1 MPTGVHLGDAR
12 GLMFEAAERVLGRDG
27 VSGLTSRAV
36 TTEAG
41 VAKGVLHR
49 HFADFDAFV
58 AELLLDR
65 VGQLEERANRLRDLA
80 GDGSIVANL
89 TGAMASLFSPLV
101 VAEVALVVTGDRLR
115 GRLRD
120 AGAPRLPLLSA
131 ATALVDSYL
140 SAEQD
145 LGRIDRAADIA
156 ALSATLIGAVHLLF
170 TDHEPGSPDARRLQ
184 KAVETVIS
192 GVITTDRQITGRPR
206 PRTTRADSRSTPYPD
221 CRPPPR

>member
-1 MPTGVHLGDAR
+1 MPTGVHLADAR
-12 GLMFEAAERVLGRDG
+12 GLLFEAAERVLGRDG

-58 AELLLDR
+58 AELLLERAD
-65 VGQLEERANRLRDLA
+65 QLEERANRLRDVA
-80 GDGSIVANL
+80 GNGSIVAKL
-89 TGAMASLFSPLV
+89 TGAMTLVFSPLA
-101 VAEVALVVTGDRLR
+101 VAEVALVVTGDGLR
-115 GRLRD
+115 ARLRD

-140 SAEQD
+140 TAEQD
-145 LGRIDRAADIA
+145 LGGIDPAADIG

-170 TDHEPGSPDARRLQ
+170 TDHESGSPDAGRLQ
-184 KAVETVIS
+184 RTVETVMGGAIA
-192 GVITTDRQITGRPR
+192 TDRY
-206 PRTTRADSRSTPYPD
+206 TTRRPMRSDHPSA
-221 CRPPPR
+221 